1 MEDLGALLLN
11 QNIWNE
17 QNAAQENF
25 DHEMDEDEDRDA
37 EGTFDGGV
45 ARGADD
51 ATERKSSSE
60 CELVRYRYVDL
71 GILPYVHFTYVP
83 YIVLL
88 AFLFGMRRGPRLLPT
103 TSHFAAWNRGNNW
116 SLKKHQIVC
125 RVPALCRLLQ

>member
-17 QNAAQENF
+17 QNVAHENF
-25 DHEMDEDEDRDA
+25 ENEMDEDEDRDA

-60 CELVRYRYVDL
+60 CELVRSRYVAV
-71 GILPYVHFTYVP
+71 GT
-83 YIVLL
+83 
-88 AFLFGMRRGPRLLPT
+88 GST
-103 TSHFAAWNRGNNW
+103 
-116 SLKKHQIVC
+116 
-125 RVPALCRLLQ
+125 